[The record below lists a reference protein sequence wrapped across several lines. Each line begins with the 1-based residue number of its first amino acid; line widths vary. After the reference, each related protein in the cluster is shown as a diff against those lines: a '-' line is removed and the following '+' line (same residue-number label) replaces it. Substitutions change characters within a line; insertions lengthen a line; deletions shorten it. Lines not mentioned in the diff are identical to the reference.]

1 MVVICMIKVILKELF
16 SDRKVVMDTSNYLF
30 EIGELIYLDGEG
42 FIVEYV
48 LDGLKP
54 SELKKFW

>member
-1 MVVICMIKVILKELF
+1 MIKVILKELF